1 MGSAELE
8 LFLGRQYLDP
18 HLMSTGKRSIRK
30 RQLQKRLMQ
39 AQVSRFYIEFINFGV
54 WTSHYGAKPEITVP
68 VFFFRRL
75 KQIHTSDVLDFF
87 FFFFEEIEKPIT
99 LDA

>member
-1 MGSAELE
+1 MVNSSTLE
-8 LFLGRQYLDP
+8 FG
-18 HLMSTGKRSIRK
+18 HLIM
-30 RQLQKRLMQ
+30 MQ
-39 AQVSRFYIEFINFGV
+39 NQG
-54 WTSHYGAKPEITVP
+54 ITVP

-87 FFFFEEIEKPIT
+87 FFFEEIEKPIT